1 MPPRTRKRILPAPR
15 GATAPAR
22 QVPGRSDSAILSLLA
37 GLMLAA
43 DKIIYA
49 TGPTA
54 SVGHCW
60 RQRTLQLC

>member
-1 MPPRTRKRILPAPR
+1 MSLGK
-15 GATAPAR
+15 
-22 QVPGRSDSAILSLLA
+22 SDSAILSLP

-49 TGPTA
+49 TDPAALSIMVATA
-54 SVGHCW
+54 SVEHCW